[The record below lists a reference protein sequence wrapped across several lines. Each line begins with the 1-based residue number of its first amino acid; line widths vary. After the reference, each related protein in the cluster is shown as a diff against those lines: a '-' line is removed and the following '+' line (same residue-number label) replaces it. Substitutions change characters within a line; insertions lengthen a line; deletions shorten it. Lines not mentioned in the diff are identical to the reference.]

1 MQVMTDSKNNIGY
14 VEIVPNAKV
23 AYSVEFDEVYVGD
36 FDDQNNVVGIE
47 LLDAKTYK
55 PGDLQKLMSRAKAEA
70 VRQFGNGQPSET
82 GKRSA

>member
-1 MQVMTDSKNNIGY
+1 MQVVTDSKNNIGY

-23 AYSVEFDEVYVGD
+23 AYSVEFDKVYVGD

>member
-23 AYSVEFDEVYVGD
+23 AYSVEFDKVFVGD

>member
-1 MQVMTDSKNNIGY
+1 MRVVTDSKNHIGY

-23 AYSVEFDEVYVGD
+23 AYSVAFDTVYVGD

>member
-1 MQVMTDSKNNIGY
+1 
-14 VEIVPNAKV
+14 
-23 AYSVEFDEVYVGD
+23 VEFDKVYVGD

>member
-23 AYSVEFDEVYVGD
+23 AYSVEFDKVYVGD

>member
-23 AYSVEFDEVYVGD
+23 AYSVAFDKVYVGD